1 MYVLSFRDMSV
12 NACAGVTAA
21 AIYDLGGVPVTRSW
35 WPAQS
40 PFRYRLVDF
49 ADFAMQTRG
58 KHVCF
63 LVHGFNVDRDSGY
76 SGFGAA
82 AQEMGA
88 DGALYVQNPP
98 LDLYAPQIDFAVPLL
113 WAGDGILPLN
123 YPFLLGGIRS
133 TGRYFAQFL
142 TGAKLACDRIS
153 FVTHSMGA
161 RVVLECVQQSVVMA
175 GQKGF
180 KMPVVDHVIFTAGAA
195 SDEVLDDP
203 DYAAAVDA
211 VQNFVVVS
219 SRADTV
225 LSEAF
230 PAGNA
235 VEQALWN
242 NDPGADD
249 ALGRYGPRLKPGS
262 KALGKTRWFPM
273 PAAGRD
279 AIYAPPNH
287 GDYFPKPWAPVP
299 GYPNG
304 WAEDP
309 VIIGQ
314 LSQAILGG
322 QTPPFPPEVVVTP
335 RE

>member
-12 NACAGVTAA
+12 NACAGVTSA
-21 AIYDLGGVPVTRSW
+21 AIYDLGRMPVNRNW
-35 WPAQS
+35 WPAEN
-40 PFRYRLVDF
+40 PFRYPLVDF
-49 ADFAMQTRG
+49 ADFASQVRG

-63 LVHGFNVDRDSGY
+63 LVHGFNVDRDAGY

-82 AQEMGA
+82 AQEMGPG
-88 DGALYVQNPP
+88 GALLIRNPP
-98 LDLYAPQIDFAVPLL
+98 LDLFIPDVDFAIPML

-123 YPFLLGGIRS
+123 YPFLLGAIRT
-133 TGRYFAQFL
+133 TGRNFAQFI

-161 RVVLECVQQSVVMA
+161 RVVLESVQQSVMA
-175 GQKGF
+175 AQKGF
-180 KMPVVDHVIFTAGAA
+180 KMPSIDHIIFNAGAA

-211 VQNFVVVS
+211 VHNFVVVS

-225 LSEAF
+225 LSGAF

-235 VEQALWN
+235 VEQALWK
-242 NDPGADD
+242 NDPGAND

-279 AIYAPPNH
+279 PTYTPPNH
-287 GDYFPKPWAPVP
+287 GNYFPTPWTPAQN
-299 GYPNG
+299 YPNG

-322 QTPPFPPEVVVTP
+322 RQPPFPPEVTVTP
-335 RE
+335 RV